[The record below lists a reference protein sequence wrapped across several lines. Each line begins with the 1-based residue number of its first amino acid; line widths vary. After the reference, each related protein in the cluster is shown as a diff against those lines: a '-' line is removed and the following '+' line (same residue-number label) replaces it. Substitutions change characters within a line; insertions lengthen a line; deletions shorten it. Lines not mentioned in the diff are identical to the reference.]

1 VLSVSV
7 LCPPLPIFSLC
18 CCTFPNL
25 CTNPDHACRP
35 AAPMGQNTPC
45 TSLYKGAV
53 SPPDLNRHRSKNL
66 CGVTKGAT
74 PPSLWFLDPTSAV
87 EVLRGSDH
95 HRRPSILRLCIE
107 LVQASQGTQSP
118 PLSLSTSLD
127 YSLLLLFGLC
137 IMSQWTP
144 MCMWFAR
151 QFFSIAVSHFFY
163 LARGRFSATPPPVP
177 LVCVRTDCTVYRQAL
192 LLLSRYVMGP
202 IFPRPCKLW
211 PPASLPGVFQRQIGV
226 CES

>member
-1 VLSVSV
+1 MCSRFPCC
-7 LCPPLPIFSLC
+7 CPSLPIISLC

-202 IFPRPCKLW
+202 IFPRPCKSVAPSI
-211 PPASLPGVFQRQIGV
+211 PPWCLSASNRRV
-226 CES
+226 